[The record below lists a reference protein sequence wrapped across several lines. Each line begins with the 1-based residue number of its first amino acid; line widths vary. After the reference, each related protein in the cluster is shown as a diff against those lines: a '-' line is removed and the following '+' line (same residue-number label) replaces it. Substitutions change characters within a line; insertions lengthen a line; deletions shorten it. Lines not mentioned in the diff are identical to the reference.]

1 MAIMRFRTEIQPNK
15 FPFQLNHGRAIISL
29 GSCFSENMASKL
41 KRYQFEVS
49 DNPFGTS
56 YNPMSLAFQ
65 LERLLNPAAFTAGD
79 LQHHQGL
86 WFSFEH
92 YTHFSNPDLNACLEG
107 MNNALIQTTELLPK
121 AGLLILTLGTA
132 HAWQHKTTGN
142 VVNNC
147 HKIPAEEFNRVLLKP
162 NQIINR
168 FIPIL
173 QHLEIQFPSLK
184 VLFTVSPVR
193 HWRDGAEGNQRSKS
207 ILHVAAHELTEQCPN
222 AFYFPAYELLMDDL
236 RDYRFYANDLLH
248 PTDAAIDYIWEK
260 FAQSLLDPNDL
271 KALEAMDKL
280 YKMLE
285 HRSRWPN
292 SEQHRKLIDEG
303 LKKVLANQSQWPQM
317 DWDFFN
323 SEFERI
329 QA

>member
-1 MAIMRFRTEIQPNK
+1 MRFRTEIQPTK
-15 FPFQLNHGRAIISL
+15 FPFQLNHQQSIISL
-29 GSCFSENMASKL
+29 GSCFSENMALKL
-41 KRYQFEVS
+41 KRYRFDVA

-65 LERLLNPAAFTAGD
+65 LERLLNPVVFTAND
-79 LQHHQGL
+79 LNLHQDL

-92 YTHFSNPDLNACLEG
+92 YSHFSNTDQNACLDHI
-107 MNNALIQTTELLPK
+107 NSTLKQAAELLPK
-121 AGLLILTLGTA
+121 TGLLMLTLGTA
-132 HAWQHKTTGN
+132 HAWQHKITGN

-147 HKIPAEEFNRVLLKP
+147 HKIPAEAFNRVLLKP

-168 FIPIL
+168 FLPIL
-173 QHLEIQFPSLK
+173 QHLEIHFPNLK

-248 PTDAAIDYIWEK
+248 PTEAAIDYIWEK
-260 FAQSLLDPNDL
+260 FSQSLLSSDDL
-271 KALEAMDKL
+271 KAFEAMDKL

-285 HRSRWPN
+285 HRSRWPQ
-292 SEQHRKLIDEG
+292 SEQHQKLIEEG
-303 LKKVLANQSQWPQM
+303 LKKVVSNQGQWPQI
-317 DWDFFN
+317 DWDFFKN
-323 SEFERI
+323 ELERI
-329 QA
+329 QL